1 MLTPANPPKN
11 TERVIC
17 PLSTDVFGDFAIPS
31 RYFARNPSIID
42 KKARKAVALTG
53 FKKVLKKG
61 LEPLWL
67 APYEPESYVSTN
79 FTT

>member
-1 MLTPANPPKN
+1 MSARRPTTSP
-11 TERVIC
+11 
-17 PLSTDVFGDFAIPS
+17 AIPL
-31 RYFARNPSIID
+31 FID

>member
-1 MLTPANPPKN
+1 MARRLA
-11 TERVIC
+11 IC
-17 PLSTDVFGDFAIPS
+17 PQIRINA
-31 RYFARNPSIID
+31 D